1 MQAVGVGTPRGTKRD
16 KQAMRIVARLAR
28 AQIDTAGHF
37 LLDGDSNNLFWDQQE
52 IAELMRAP
60 RLHCTKHRWCNFGI
74 FAPNSGAPSN
84 RLSRVLSTYPIAD
97 RTQCACGRR
106 AEEHSAHLVAPMEM
120 RGKFVEMLLGLCTGT
135 QHRV

>member
-1 MQAVGVGTPRGTKRD
+1 MDDRDAVRQTALVNAGFQVARVDAVMRLIGEASSRAMNAHQARPPSLLWMQAVGVGTPRGTKRD

-60 RLHCTKHRWCNFGI
+60 RLHNTKQRWCN
-74 FAPNSGAPSN
+74 
-84 RLSRVLSTYPIAD
+84 
-97 RTQCACGRR
+97 
-106 AEEHSAHLVAPMEM
+106 
-120 RGKFVEMLLGLCTGT
+120 
-135 QHRV
+135 